1 MRGTYAS
8 ALQKRESAPLGVW
21 RRRTVCR
28 PWSDRYG
35 VGRKL
40 AAARCHVVL
49 YPFDI
54 LGDRGRIC
62 LSFGRR
68 RCCAFTVRTFAG
80 LPFGSERLQDFA
92 GFYNDRIVS
101 IAEIREV
108 RIRYGKD
115 KYGRQYSYG
124 VITLIT
130 DQEQIAIRH
139 ATDLEE
145 AKQTID
151 AWIKR
156 TEENNGRS
164 D

>member
-1 MRGTYAS
+1 MQVLCRKGKA
-8 ALQKRESAPLGVW
+8 
-21 RRRTVCR
+21 RR
-28 PWSDRYG
+28 WEY
-35 VGRKL
+35 VGGEL
-40 AAARCHVVL
+40 
-49 YPFDI
+49 
-54 LGDRGRIC
+54 
-62 LSFGRR
+62 
-68 RCCAFTVRTFAG
+68 FAG
-80 LPFGSERLQDFA
+80 LGLIAMVLVGSLLPLDVTLFYIRLIFWGIGVGFACLLAAVGVAHLRFERLPDCLLVLKDCKTLQD
-92 GFYNDRIVS
+92 FYNDRIVS

-151 AWIKR
+151 DWIKR
-156 TEENNGRS
+156 PEENNGRS